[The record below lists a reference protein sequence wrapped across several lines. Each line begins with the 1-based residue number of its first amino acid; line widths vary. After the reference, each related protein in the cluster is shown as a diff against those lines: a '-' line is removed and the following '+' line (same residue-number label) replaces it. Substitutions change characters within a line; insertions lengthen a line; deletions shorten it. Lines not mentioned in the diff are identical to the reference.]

1 MQRYINLDPSYP
13 SPVSLRRE
21 SFFFPLRR
29 LGGGLML
36 LLLAFLLAACGG
48 GDGPPRNAV
57 VVNVTANTEL
67 TAWLQESLTLFNDE
81 QVETSD
87 GKTVFVQ
94 LTPMES
100 GQAVVDMSEMQELPA
115 LWLPDSPVWTNVL
128 AERGLNSFQGDCVST
143 AQSPLVIG
151 MWRPVA
157 EALGWPGRSLG
168 WLDVGSLAADP
179 SAWEYYSG
187 GQFGPALRIGHT
199 HPGLSDSGAST
210 LLAVVQAAQSQ
221 VDPVSASDIEQP
233 IVQASVSAFE
243 SAVSW
248 FGADTDTLGRT
259 MSERGASYLGAA
271 VMYESTVVRYGQS
284 GANGFDI
291 IPVYPF
297 EGTFMAT
304 FPACINSAADAETQ
318 EAATLFR
325 DFLLSVESQQRAMN
339 QGLRPVSNQVIIS
352 APLDAAR
359 GVDLSQPEV
368 LFGQPSAQTIYAVQD
383 LWQAA
388 RKDVNLVMLLDVSG
402 SMEGSKIRGMR
413 AAAVQFVEQ
422 MGDEDYLTI
431 IGFSDEPYLY
441 MDRKM
446 VADGRAEMIS
456 TINAMQA
463 GGGTAL
469 YDAIGAGAYMINES
483 SSSSAANAM
492 VLLTDGLD
500 TNSIR
505 FTFND
510 DLIDVATAND
520 TSVFTIAYGD
530 DADSDI
536 LRDLA
541 TRANGNFYQG
551 DEANIA
557 AIYQDL
563 STAFGGSLGIGR

>member
-1 MQRYINLDPSYP
+1 
-13 SPVSLRRE
+13 
-21 SFFFPLRR
+21 
-29 LGGGLML
+29 
-36 LLLAFLLAACGG
+36 
-48 GDGPPRNAV
+48 
-57 VVNVTANTEL
+57 
-67 TAWLQESLTLFNDE
+67 
-81 QVETSD
+81 
-87 GKTVFVQ
+87 
-94 LTPMES
+94 
-100 GQAVVDMSEMQELPA
+100 
-115 LWLPDSPVWTNVL
+115 
-128 AERGLNSFQGDCVST
+128 
-143 AQSPLVIG
+143 
-151 MWRPVA
+151 
-157 EALGWPGRSLG
+157 
-168 WLDVGSLAADP
+168 
-179 SAWEYYSG
+179 
-187 GQFGPALRIGHT
+187 
-199 HPGLSDSGAST
+199 
-210 LLAVVQAAQSQ
+210 
-221 VDPVSASDIEQP
+221 
-233 IVQASVSAFE
+233 
-243 SAVSW
+243 
-248 FGADTDTLGRT
+248 
-259 MSERGASYLGAA
+259 
-271 VMYESTVVRYGQS
+271 
-284 GANGFDI
+284 
-291 IPVYPF
+291 
-297 EGTFMAT
+297 
-304 FPACINSAADAETQ
+304 
-318 EAATLFR
+318 
-325 DFLLSVESQQRAMN
+325 
-339 QGLRPVSNQVIIS
+339 
-352 APLDAAR
+352 
-359 GVDLSQPEV
+359 
-368 LFGQPSAQTIYAVQD
+368 
-383 LWQAA
+383 
-388 RKDVNLVMLLDVSG
+388 G

>member
-48 GDGPPRNAV
+48 GDGPPRNAA

-128 AERGLNSFQGDCVST
+128 AERGLNNFQGDCVST

-187 GQFGPALRIGHT
+187 GQFGPTLRIGHT

-368 LFGQPSAQTIYAVQD
+368 IFGQPSAQTIYAVQD